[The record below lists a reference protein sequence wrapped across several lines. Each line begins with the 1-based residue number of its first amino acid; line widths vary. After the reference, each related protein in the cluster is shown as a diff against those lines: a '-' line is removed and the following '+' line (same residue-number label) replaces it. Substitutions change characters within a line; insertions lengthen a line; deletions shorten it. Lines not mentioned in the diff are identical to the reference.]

1 MKVRCEY
8 CQNMVE
14 AGGDKICPYCG
25 SPLPA
30 PPQIQRTAVSK
41 SGKPALLLLLP
52 LAAALL
58 LLPRITGSPR

>member
-25 SPLPA
+25 SEHTYL
-30 PPQIQRTAVSK
+30 IQGNEHEIKEIEVT
-41 SGKPALLLLLP
+41 
-52 LAAALL
+52 
-58 LLPRITGSPR
+58 